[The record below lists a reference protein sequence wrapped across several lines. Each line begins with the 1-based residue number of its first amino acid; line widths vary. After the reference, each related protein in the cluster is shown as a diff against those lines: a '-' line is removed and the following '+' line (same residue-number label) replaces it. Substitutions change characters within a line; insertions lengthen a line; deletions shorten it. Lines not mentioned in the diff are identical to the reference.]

1 MPSDPFFIIVVIAVL
16 AVVVVLMVG
25 LGGFAGG
32 GAFNKRNGNK
42 IMRLRIAAQFVAV
55 LLILA
60 YVYFR
65 GTTG

>member
-1 MPSDPFFIIVVIAVL
+1 MSDPFFVIIVIAVA
-16 AVVVVLMVG
+16 AVAIVLMLG

-32 GAFNKRNGNK
+32 GAFNKRNSNK
-42 IMRLRIAAQFVAV
+42 LMRLRIAAQFVAV

-65 GTTG
+65 GEAG